1 MRRRFPRPRLLSSP
15 GSPGS
20 PGSSTTLAESAPR
33 S

>member
-20 PGSSTTLAESAPR
+20 STTLAESAPR